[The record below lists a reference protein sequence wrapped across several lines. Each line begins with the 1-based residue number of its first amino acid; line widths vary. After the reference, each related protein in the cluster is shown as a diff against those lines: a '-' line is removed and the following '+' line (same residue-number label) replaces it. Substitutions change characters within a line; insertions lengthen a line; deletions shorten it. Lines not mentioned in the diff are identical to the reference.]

1 MAAGDQPVI
10 ITRYVV
16 DFCYVLR
23 ASERGAT
30 VAGRQFA
37 DEEQQ
42 DDGDGGGDQRSARL
56 CCRTNALLKW
66 SEFADRRFTL
76 RNPHLTN
83 SHEVQ

>member
-23 ASERGAT
+23 ARERGAT

-42 DDGDGGGDQRSARL
+42 DDGDGGGGDQRSARL
-56 CCRTNALLKW
+56 CCRTNTLLNG
-66 SEFADRRFTL
+66 SYL
-76 RNPHLTN
+76 RIGVLL
-83 SHEVQ
+83 